1 MQENYIDTRHGRV
14 YYWQSDDWNVDRET
28 MIFLHGLIGDHTM
41 FIKQVEY
48 FRNNYNVILWDAPA
62 HGKSRPYQEFTY
74 AGVVDVL
81 KAILEKYNL
90 TSVIMVGQ
98 SMGGF
103 IVQSFLIRYP
113 NMVSSF
119 IAIDTTPYGEEYYSK
134 YDKWWLRQ
142 VEWMLALYPF
152 KAMKKAIAK
161 QVAATTYGYE
171 NMLSMLAQYTKKE
184 LCHLMGIGYAGFL
197 SDNTNLKINCPVLI
211 MIGEKDK
218 LGKVQR
224 YNKAWVRNTRFPFVV
239 IKNASHN
246 SNVDNPNMVNEE
258 IWKFLNAL

>member
-1 MQENYIDTRHGRV
+1 
-14 YYWQSDDWNVDRET
+14 
-28 MIFLHGLIGDHTM
+28 
-41 FIKQVEY
+41 
-48 FRNNYNVILWDAPA
+48 
-62 HGKSRPYQEFTY
+62 
-74 AGVVDVL
+74 
-81 KAILEKYNL
+81 
-90 TSVIMVGQ
+90 
-98 SMGGF
+98 
-103 IVQSFLIRYP
+103 
-113 NMVSSF
+113 
-119 IAIDTTPYGEEYYSK
+119 
-134 YDKWWLRQ
+134 
-142 VEWMLALYPF
+142 
-152 KAMKKAIAK
+152 
-161 QVAATTYGYE
+161 
-171 NMLSMLAQYTKKE
+171 MLAQYTKKE